1 MVAVLAIIAFY
12 FLIYPAWR
20 AHFLIEIWPT
30 EGWNAYFQDMAA
42 AGRNIYPASDSLIVN
57 NYPPLSFYAVGLLSR
72 IFGDSLFVG
81 RVLSLLAL
89 IVVSV
94 EIFFCIR
101 ALGGR
106 MASGAIGAL
115 WYVAIMSHHFTSY
128 VGVNDPQLAGEAI
141 MGAGLVLFLVRENS
155 GGSPLAPLL
164 IMVIGG
170 FWKHNMIAIPLTAI
184 IWLLA
189 RRGRQSWGVVAI
201 SAATTIGGLAACRAI
216 FGAAF
221 FSNLFAV
228 RQYSLGHLISQIGTL
243 QWCALAFII
252 WLSWA
257 IRSRTMTARFTLLYV
272 AISLASCLLQWCG
285 DDVFGSAELDLMIA
299 LGIATGIAFES
310 INSPPRRLLGTNGS
324 KVVVVALLALRLLAG
339 SRQEPLLVLF
349 SPAFRDHFEVAE
361 RATVEEAVEVAGIP
375 GAVYCTVKI
384 VCRMAGKPFVVDDF
398 KIDELLATHE
408 VSRSQLAELIRSRHI
423 TTFRCSPLV
432 VDGSIFD
439 ALRATVP
446 ER

>member
-1 MVAVLAIIAFY
+1 MDTSAADSPAAGAAGAVQLAVERTYVRSRTDAALVAVLAIIAFY

-81 RVLSLLAL
+81 RALSLLAL

-310 INSPPRRLLGTNGS
+310 INFPPPP
-324 KVVVVALLALRLLAG
+324 LARDERVEG
-339 SRQEPLLVLF
+339 SRRRASRASSAGRQ
-349 SPAFRDHFEVAE
+349 PA
-361 RATVEEAVEVAGIP
+361 RASVG
-375 GAVYCTVKI
+375 
-384 VCRMAGKPFVVDDF
+384 PFQPS
-398 KIDELLATHE
+398 
-408 VSRSQLAELIRSRHI
+408 VSRSFRSGGA
-423 TTFRCSPLV
+423 S
-432 VDGSIFD
+432 DGGRSCRGRWD
-439 ALRATVP
+439 PGGGLLHREDRLPDGGQAVCCR
-446 ER
+446 